1 MYGIQPAQEVRRSA
15 PQRAA
20 WILRSTRLLPYTPRS
35 QSIQS
40 DVQSITR
47 CYVQSRW
54 GRASREGVLT
64 GQLGKP
70 HPQIPPGFCLT
81 SHHLRHTWSPSNAG
95 RPPFPHGRVQGEAG
109 PNPGRVPGSLPLAQ
123 GVKQRLGL
131 SGHQSP
137 GSQADQRL
145 QCPVCPHAALARAE
159 RPRRTQ
165 NRALLLLL
173 LCPLSQA
180 ASPPPHM
187 PTTPPG
193 DSQPAGCCFSDSQ
206 IQGGSGGTV
215 NGPQVH
221 VPRCPQ
227 EGRSVPGNPELPLVS
242 VCFPAPDRTLLC
254 VAFYF
259 WLCWVFVATC
269 RLSLV
274 EVSRTFSSCA
284 RSSHGSGFSGFGAQT
299 PGYPGFHSCPSAVAV
314 LSSWGTWA

>member
-1 MYGIQPAQEVRRSA
+1 MCSNQTSRGVEGREQRSWFPFLMTPTPTTPPPRDDVSGFLISIMYGIQPAQEVQRSA

-81 SHHLRHTWSPSNAG
+81 SHHLRHTWSPPNAG
-95 RPPFPHGRVQGEAG
+95 RPPFPHGCVQGEAG
-109 PNPGRVPGSLPLAQ
+109 PNSGWVPGSLPLAQ
-123 GVKQRLGL
+123 GVKQLLGL

-165 NRALLLLL
+165 KTKP
-173 LCPLSQA
+173 CYCCCSVP
-180 ASPPPHM
+180 SPRLPPH
-187 PTTPPG
+187 PTHTHHPARGQSTCWLLFFRFPNPG
-193 DSQPAGCCFSDSQ
+193 RQWG
-206 IQGGSGGTV
+206 
-215 NGPQVH
+215 
-221 VPRCPQ
+221 RC
-227 EGRSVPGNPELPLVS
+227 
-242 VCFPAPDRTLLC
+242 
-254 VAFYF
+254 
-259 WLCWVFVATC
+259 
-269 RLSLV
+269 
-274 EVSRTFSSCA
+274 
-284 RSSHGSGFSGFGAQT
+284 
-299 PGYPGFHSCPSAVAV
+299 
-314 LSSWGTWA
+314 